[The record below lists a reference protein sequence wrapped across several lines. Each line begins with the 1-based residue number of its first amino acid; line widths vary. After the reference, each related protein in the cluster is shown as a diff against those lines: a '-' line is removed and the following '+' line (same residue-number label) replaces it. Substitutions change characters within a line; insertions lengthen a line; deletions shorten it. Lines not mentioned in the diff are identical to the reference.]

1 MTRDDDDAPE
11 RDRLRPRGRD
21 HEIGPKK
28 RTLAGAILGSV
39 FGLAMVYAAVALL
52 CLITFLV
59 IDAHSMPQDGYFSP
73 SGQR

>member
-39 FGLAMVYAAVALL
+39 FGLAMVYAAVAFNFGLFPFGGIGERATASHRRL
-52 CLITFLV
+52 
-59 IDAHSMPQDGYFSP
+59 
-73 SGQR
+73 